1 MLVGSENDELEEPK
15 DGLNRAGLSSA
26 VELGREDAAA
36 LVTEDVQERELK
48 EEAEAAQEEEDQ
60 RTIAL
65 AKKASQIVISDDC
78 MCLCSCG
85 KVLCSARSLQPIKT
99 S

>member
-1 MLVGSENDELEEPK
+1 MLVGSENDELEEPMN
-15 DGLNRAGLSSA
+15 GLNGAGPSSA
-26 VELGREDAAA
+26 VEVSGEDAVAF
-36 LVTEDVQERELK
+36 VTEDVQERESK

-78 MCLCSCG
+78 MRLS
-85 KVLCSARSLQPIKT
+85 
-99 S
+99 